1 MRSDNDFRVFNYNVL
16 GSRSK
21 ITGDIILS
29 GDAIIT
35 SEIHGSIEVHEQGKL
50 VLERGSFVKGRI
62 KAIDLEIF
70 GTVEG
75 EIECE
80 GLVSVR
86 SSARI
91 TGTLKSG
98 RLVVY
103 PGAII
108 ETDISTEN
116 PGN

>member
-1 MRSDNDFRVFNYNVL
+1 MRSDSDFSEFNYNVL

-21 ITGDIILS
+21 VTGDMVLS

-35 SEIHGSIEVHEQGKL
+35 SEVHGSIEVHERGKL
-50 VLERGSFVKGRI
+50 ILERGSYVKGKI

-75 EIECE
+75 DIECA

-108 ETDISTEN
+108 ETDISTVTE
-116 PGN
+116 

>member
-1 MRSDNDFRVFNYNVL
+1 MRSDTDFRDFNYNVL

-35 SEIHGSIEVHEQGKL
+35 SEIYGSVEVTDQGKL
-50 VLERGSFVKGRI
+50 ILERGSFVKGKI

-75 EIECE
+75 DIECA
-80 GLVSVR
+80 GLVSIR
-86 SSARI
+86 SSAKI

-116 PGN
+116 S

>member
-1 MRSDNDFRVFNYNVL
+1 MKSDKDFRDFNYNVL

-21 ITGDIILS
+21 ITGDVVLC

-35 SEIHGSIEVHEQGKL
+35 SEIHGSIEVLEQGKL
-50 VLERGSFVKGRI
+50 VLERGSFVKGKI

-75 EIECE
+75 DIECA

-98 RLVVY
+98 RLVIY

-108 ETDISTEN
+108 ETEISTEN
-116 PGN
+116 L

>member
-1 MRSDNDFRVFNYNVL
+1 MRSDKDFRDFNYNVL

-21 ITGDIILS
+21 VTGDVVLC

-35 SEIHGSIEVHEQGKL
+35 SEIHGSIEVLEQGKL
-50 VLERGSFVKGRI
+50 VLERGSFVKGKI

-75 EIECE
+75 DIECA

-98 RLVVY
+98 RLVIY

-108 ETDISTEN
+108 ETNISTEN
-116 PGN
+116 P

>member
-1 MRSDNDFRVFNYNVL
+1 MRSDADFRDFNYNVL

-35 SEIHGSIEVHEQGKL
+35 SEIHGSVEVTDQGKL
-50 VLERGSFVKGRI
+50 ILERGSFVKGKI

-75 EIECE
+75 DIECA

-86 SSARI
+86 SSAKI

-108 ETDISTEN
+108 ETEISTEN
-116 PGN
+116 SP

>member
-1 MRSDNDFRVFNYNVL
+1 MRSDNDFRDFNYNVL

-21 ITGDIILS
+21 VIGDIILC

-35 SEIHGSIEVHEQGKL
+35 SEIHGSIEVLEQGKL
-50 VLERGSFVKGRI
+50 VLERGSFVKGKI

-75 EIECE
+75 DIECA

-98 RLVVY
+98 RLVIY

-108 ETDISTEN
+108 ETEISTIDQVI
-116 PGN
+116 